1 MKQESQIGGYHSSL
15 EHLLDELRR
24 IDLLIRRQVVKFR
37 IKGRDP
43 GDPLRGLCI
52 QKEEIDA
59 ILAEDVVIDSPVE
72 DEPSQLKH
80 FQEHLAALEAQISI
94 NKATCISAGGILR
107 LEQLKKLFGLSSFD
121 LDILMLCLAPELELH
136 YEKLYAY
143 LQDDV
148 TRKRPS
154 VDLVLSLLCSSFKSK
169 LTMRKYFAPSAPLI
183 KYRLVYLFSD
193 PSHLQPPLISKYVK
207 LDDRVVNF
215 LLGSNE
221 IDGRLA
227 VHSRLCSPRAS
238 LEDLQLPPPVKDRL
252 LQLVDGK
259 DPTEKGAIFYFQGP
273 YGVGKQT
280 TAEALCREVGIR
292 LLSVDV
298 ESLINDRDMTF
309 ETAVNL
315 VSRESLLQNA
325 ALYWDNFDA
334 LLADD
339 KRAALQVLFRSL
351 KERRGLAF
359 LAGDRTWE
367 PMDALHESPFFRI
380 KFPRPR
386 YSDRLELWH
395 KSLNGDTPLE
405 TDVGVEDL
413 ANKFRFSGGQIQD
426 AVATA
431 RNLARWRTPHNGKV
445 NMEDLYDA
453 CRAHSNHKLAQL
465 SRKIKPPDTWS
476 DIVLPADQLAQ
487 LREITK
493 QVKYQHKVYGDWGF
507 DRKLSLGKGLT
518 VLFHGPPGTGK
529 TMAAGIMANELQLD
543 LYKIDLSTVVSKY
556 IGETEKNLSKIFK
569 EAEASNAIL
578 FFDEAD
584 ALFGKRS
591 EVKDAH
597 DRYANIEIAYLL
609 QKMEEYEGITILAT
623 NLMQNVDEA
632 FVRRIRFIVEFPFP
646 KEAYRLRIWQ
656 VIWPRNTPLSPE
668 VDLSFMAEQFELAG
682 GAIRNIALNAA
693 FFAAENGRS
702 VTMQHL
708 IQATR
713 REFQKMGKL
722 FVKADFGAFREYA

>member
-1 MKQESQIGGYHSSL
+1 MNIEGYENSL

-24 IDLLIRRQVVKFR
+24 IDLLIRRQVVNFR
-37 IKGRDP
+37 IKGHDP
-43 GDPLRGLCI
+43 ADPLRGLYI
-52 QKEEIDA
+52 KEEEIDV
-59 ILAEDVVIDSPVE
+59 ILTQDGVMDSPVE
-72 DEPSQLKH
+72 DEPSRLKL
-80 FQEHLAALEAQISI
+80 FQEHLAALEARISE
-94 NKATCISAGGILR
+94 NKAAFIRAGGTLR
-107 LEQLKKLFGLSSFD
+107 LEQLKKLFGLSPIEI
-121 LDILMLCLAPELELH
+121 DILMFCLAPELELR

-154 VDLVLSLLCSSFKSK
+154 VDLVLSLLSSSFSLKMK
-169 LTMRKYFAPSAPLI
+169 LRQYFAPSAPLI
-183 KYRLVYLFSD
+183 KHRLAYLFSD
-193 PSHLQPPLISKYVK
+193 PSHIQPPLLSKLIK
-207 LDDRVVNF
+207 IDDRVVNF
-215 LLGSNE
+215 LLGSDE
-221 IDGRLA
+221 IDDRLTDQ
-227 VHSRLCSPRAS
+227 SRLCEPQAT
-238 LEDLQLPPPVKDRL
+238 LEDLQLPIAVKDRL
-252 LQLVDGK
+252 LQLVTDEDPKTKGK
-259 DPTEKGAIFYFQGP
+259 IFYFQGN
-273 YGVGKQT
+273 YGVGKKT
-280 TAEALCREVGIR
+280 TAEALCREIGFR

-298 ESLINDRDMTF
+298 ASLVNDRDMIF

-315 VSRESLLQNA
+315 RSREALLQTA

-334 LLADD
+334 LLAGDQ
-339 KRAALQVLFRSL
+339 RSALQVLLRSL
-351 KERRGLAF
+351 EERRGLAF

-367 PMDALHESPFFRI
+367 PMDALHNSRFFRLE
-380 KFPRPR
+380 FPRPR

-395 KSLNGDTPLE
+395 KSLNGDTSLE

-431 RNLARWRTPHNGKV
+431 RNLALWRAPHNGKV
-445 NMEDLYDA
+445 NMQDLYSA
-453 CRAHSNHKLAQL
+453 CRVHSNHNLAQL
-465 SRKIKPPDTWS
+465 SRKIKPRDTWA
-476 DIVLPADQLAQ
+476 DIVLPADQMAQ
-487 LREITK
+487 LREITN
-493 QVKYQHKVYGDWGF
+493 QVKYQNKVYGNWGF

-569 EAEASNAIL
+569 EAETSNAIL

-656 VIWPRNTPLSPE
+656 VIWPNDTPLSAE
-668 VDLSFMAEQFELAG
+668 VDYDYMAEQFEVAG
-682 GAIRNIALNAA
+682 GNIRNIALNAS
-693 FFAAENGRS
+693 FYAAGDGQL
-702 VTMQHL
+702 VTMKHL
-708 IQATR
+708 IQATK
-713 REFQKMGKL
+713 RELQKMGNL
-722 FVKADFGAFREYA
+722 FVKADFGAYQEYV